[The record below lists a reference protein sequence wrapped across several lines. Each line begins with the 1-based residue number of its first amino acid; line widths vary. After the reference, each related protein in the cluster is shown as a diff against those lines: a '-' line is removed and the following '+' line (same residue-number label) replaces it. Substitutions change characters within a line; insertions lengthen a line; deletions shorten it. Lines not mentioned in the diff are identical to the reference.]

1 MHWLKCGKMKCL
13 NYSALGALLKPQLM
27 TVLWDDLLKSIN
39 LTSKA
44 MQQVQMYIC
53 TVPILYNSLVQ
64 FVLQARNVFE
74 AYEGEAKT
82 YAATEEY
89 AAEEVA

>member
-1 MHWLKCGKMKCL
+1 
-13 NYSALGALLKPQLM
+13 
-27 TVLWDDLLKSIN
+27 
-39 LTSKA
+39 
-44 MQQVQMYIC
+44 MYIC